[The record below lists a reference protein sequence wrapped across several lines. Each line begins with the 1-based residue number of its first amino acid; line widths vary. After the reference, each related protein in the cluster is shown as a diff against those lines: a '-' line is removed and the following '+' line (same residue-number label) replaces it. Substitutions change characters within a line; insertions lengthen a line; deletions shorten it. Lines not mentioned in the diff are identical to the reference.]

1 MYRACGQFWS
11 IFAGGRRKGK
21 TYGAAKCGN
30 HDTSAGNPRKRC
42 EGAGNRYQNRVRSHT
57 EKQAAFKP
65 DLSSKYRKSLE
76 EIKRDTERDHY
87 MTAQE
92 ALEYGLID
100 QILEKRG

>member
-57 EKQAAFKP
+57 EKQATFKP
-65 DLSSKYRKSLE
+65 DLSSKYRKKFRRDKKRYRAGSLYDCTGSVR
-76 EIKRDTERDHY
+76 IWSDRSDP
-87 MTAQE
+87 
-92 ALEYGLID
+92 
-100 QILEKRG
+100 